1 MVREA
6 VESAGGET
14 TRKEI
19 KEYIHA
25 HYKNI
30 KENTIDG
37 QVTKCTVNIPS
48 RTHHPTNQHERKCES
63 KYDLLFRGQNGEIS
77 LYNPLIHGKWGIKE
91 KSGKYIIESEEHECF
106 LLVDTSEIEECQNK
120 MDEALMIV
128 GNAAKT
134 IVQWHGSSNE
144 EDVWWFSKYGFWWA
158 RGTSQTPTSDGNVQS
173 TVYWNGFGVANK
185 TKEFDP
191 TKVSVTCDI
200 NVSTR
205 TDGKS
210 QGVFVK
216 DKAGKYY
223 IAHTGRFANQGK
235 KQTLEDHVSW
245 NRIDICNQ
253 ARRSVFVIS
262 ALDDPRL
269 AQNLNQFIRA
279 VHKARNGSPL
289 VKKEFAFVDKDFDS
303 LTGSKTDALYIR
315 DRFKTLGSVL
325 RDRLSQ
331 YPDVYQIYTAH
342 PMSPPKSDQAV
353 WKDHMWLGIVPDY
366 AIVNRPQESVQFQVS
381 LFSRKSVACMIWIS
395 YVASNRLDFVK
406 AAISDDTNKFAQL
419 LRALPEGYTITAERR
434 ENEAVYSFP
443 TSGISEPEIS
453 KIIEVMNNKNVDFG
467 IVKSWGRKD
476 AIARGIKIV
485 DDITETIETLMPT
498 YRFLHGRDLPKSGT
512 RRTPGSP
519 DPQPYTIDDIIRD
532 GCFLDKPEL
541 EKMKSTLETEKN
553 IILQGP
559 PGTGKTWL
567 AKRLA
572 FALTGHRPNRR
583 VRTFQFHP
591 NLSYEDFVRGWRPDD
606 ADASGRGRL
615 RLVDGP
621 FLESIRDAIADRD
634 SDFVIVIEE
643 INRGNPANIF
653 GEMLTLLEAD
663 KRVESEGLQLSH
675 TGKDGKSVYIPE
687 NLYVIGTMNIADRSI
702 AMVDVALRR
711 RFGFF
716 NLEPLFNDRWEKWLR
731 ERGVQEDVLGM
742 IKERLESLND
752 TISADTLL
760 GPHYVIGHS
769 YVTPNAQI
777 ADSRQWFIDIVTS
790 KIGPLLSEYW
800 ITDKKKA
807 HDETKNLL
815 KDFGR

>member
-6 VESAGGET
+6 AESALGET

-19 KEYIHA
+19 KEWINDH
-25 HYKNI
+25 HSNVNEK
-30 KENTIDG
+30 TIDA
-37 QVTKCTVNIPS
+37 QITVCTVNAAS
-48 RTHHPTNQHERKCES
+48 RIHYPENQHERKCDS
-63 KYDLLFRGQNGEIS
+63 QYDFLFSEQKGSGRVSIYNPLLHGKWEIIRKQNGEYVIRREAYRCLS
-77 LYNPLIHGKWGIKE
+77 
-91 KSGKYIIESEEHECF
+91 
-106 LLVDTSEIEECQNK
+106 LVDERAEIEKCQDE
-120 MDEALMIV
+120 MDDRLKAV
-128 GNAAKT
+128 GISKQA
-134 IVQWHGSSNE
+134 VVDWHGSRE
-144 EDVWWFSKYGFWWA
+144 KMDVWWFSEYGFWWA
-158 RGTSQTPTSDGNVQS
+158 PATSN
-173 TVYWNGFGVANK
+173 VYWNGFGVADR
-185 TKEFDP
+185 TREFSP
-191 TKVSVTCDI
+191 AKVFVACDI
-200 NVSTR
+200 NVSAR
-205 TDGKS
+205 ASGS
-210 QGVFVK
+210 AQGLFVK
-216 DKAGKYY
+216 DDTGRCY
-223 IAHTGRFANQGK
+223 IAHTGQITIRGVKSALK
-235 KQTLEDHVSW
+235 DPVSW
-245 NRIDICNQ
+245 EKINICTQNDK
-253 ARRSVFVIS
+253 SVFVIS
-262 ALDDPRL
+262 ALDDPKL

-279 VHKARNGSPL
+279 VYKARGG
-289 VKKEFAFVDKDFDS
+289 EFAFVEKDFDS
-303 LTGSKTDALYIR
+303 LTGSKADARYLNE
-315 DRFKTLGSVL
+315 RFKTLESVL

-331 YPDVYQIYTAH
+331 YPNVYQIYTAR
-342 PMSPPKSDQAV
+342 PMSPPKSDHAV

-366 AIVNRPQESVQFQVS
+366 ALINRPQESIQFQVS
-381 LFSRKSVACMIWIS
+381 LFRRESVMCMIWVS
-395 YVASNRLDFVK
+395 YAAPHRMDFVK
-406 AAISDDTNKFAQL
+406 AAISGNINKFAQL
-419 LRALPEGYTITAERR
+419 LRDLPEGYAITAMQR
-434 ENEAVYSFP
+434 ENEAGYSFP
-443 TSGISEPEIS
+443 TSGASESEIS
-453 KIIEVMNNKNVDFG
+453 KIIEVMNNKNVNFG
-467 IVKSWGRKD
+467 IVKSWGRKN
-476 AIARGIKIV
+476 AIARGAKIV
-485 DDITETIETLMPT
+485 DDIIKTIETLMPT
-498 YRFLHGRDLPKSGT
+498 YRFLHGRDLPEP
-512 RRTPGSP
+512 PGP
-519 DPQPYTIDDIIRD
+519 TDPQRYTIDDIIRD
-532 GCFLDKPEL
+532 GCFLAKSEL
-541 EKMKSTLETEKN
+541 EKMKSTLKTEKN

-572 FALTGHRPNRR
+572 FALTGHRPNRC

-606 ADASGRGRL
+606 VDDSGRGRL

-675 TGKDGKSVYIPE
+675 TDRDGKSVYIPK

-716 NLEPLFNDRWEKWLR
+716 NLEPLFNDKWEAWSR
-731 ERGVQEDVLGM
+731 EHGVQSDVLGM
-742 IKERLESLND
+742 IKEKLESLND

-769 YVTPNAQI
+769 YVTPNSKI
-777 ADSRQWFIDIVTS
+777 VDSRQWFKDIVTS